1 MTNGNEGTSASASR
15 KGRKTS
21 SPLGAAAAFIHS
33 AVATSGALGSL
44 VILFLTLLV
53 VADVALRSFFAL
65 PIKGA
70 SEIGAFL
77 VTAVVFLQ
85 TPLAVYEQRLT
96 QLEWFGQWLRRTSPI
111 AGTCHGA
118 IVDAAGAL
126 AFLLIAK
133 ASWPGLIESWATA
146 EFFGTQGHFTAP
158 SWPVRLT
165 IFACSLLA
173 AIAFLL
179 RIALHLAS
187 FSRRV

>member
-1 MTNGNEGTSASASR
+1 MEKDAESTSGKGNGE
-15 KGRKTS
+15 S
-21 SPLGAAAAFIHS
+21 SGFRT
-33 AVATSGALGSL
+33 AVAIVRGMVTVSGTLGSL
-44 VILFLTLLV
+44 VILFMTLLV
-53 VADVALRSFFAL
+53 VMDVALRSFFSL

-96 QLEWFGQWLRRTSPI
+96 RLEWFENRMQDKGVVALIYAI
-111 AGTCHGA
+111 AIDTVGM
-118 IVDAAGAL
+118 I

-133 ASWPGLIESWATA
+133 ASLPPLIESWETS

-165 IFACSLLA
+165 IVACSILA
-173 AIAFLL
+173 AVAFLF
-179 RIALHLAS
+179 RIFMRLMAH
-187 FSRRV
+187 RRNA